1 MKRLT
6 LRVKVI
12 GAVSGVFLVAF
23 GLGGVISFFFYRAQQ
38 ASLIEQVKLVQSVV
52 ASSRIVDIQNA
63 LFLESK
69 TQSRQNLQEHGA
81 SLTKVAGIRWAW
93 IYWEDRRLAAA
104 SDPQGSAHATLPQ
117 DLVGLEKQPAGVY
130 RERVAFGHKI
140 LSFYLPVFM
149 VSDLVGVIEVAYPLF
164 ELEEAAGRMMLLGA
178 GLMSLFL
185 LCTMLLLSF
194 LLSRSVI
201 RPIGRAAGMAKDIAE
216 GQGDLTK
223 RLSAGGEDEIG
234 QLSRHFNSFLEY
246 LHGIVSRISETSG
259 RVATASEELAAGSTE
274 MARGAEEQS
283 GKTGQVASAVE
294 EMSASVL
301 EVAKNASGAADAARE
316 AAQVA
321 KRGGEIVARTVG
333 GMEQIARSV
342 EQVAGIIKAL
352 GQRSDQI
359 GEIVRVI
366 DEIADQ
372 TNLLALNAAIEAAR
386 AGEQGRG
393 FAVVA
398 DEVRRLAERTGKA
411 TKEIAEMI
419 RAIQGEAAGAVS
431 SMEAGQGE
439 VRSGVALAQ
448 EAGRALGEIVG
459 VVDRVTAQVQQ
470 IAVAAEQQSA
480 SAEEISANVEA
491 VATIS
496 RQALVAAQGTAQ
508 AAGELSG
515 LASQLRGVVGRF
527 KLSDGRAPVG
537 GEPVSDSR
545 PSRMFKPAPAQA
557 GG

>member
-1 MKRLT
+1 MRLS
-6 LRVKVI
+6 LRIKVI
-12 GAVSGVFLVAF
+12 CSVSGALLVVFASVFA
-23 GLGGVISFFFYRAQQ
+23 ISLYFHRTQQ
-38 ASLIEQVKLVQSVV
+38 AQLLEQVKLVQSVV
-52 ASSRIVDIQNA
+52 ASSRVVDIQNQ
-63 LFLESK
+63 LFLESR
-69 TQSRQNLQEHGA
+69 TQSRQNLQEQSA
-81 SLTKVAGIRWAW
+81 ALTKVSGIRWAW
-93 IYWEDRRLAAA
+93 IYGEDRRLAAA
-104 SDPQGSAHATLPQ
+104 SDPQGGAHATPPQ
-117 DLVGLEKQPAGVY
+117 TLEGLEKQAAGVY
-130 RERVAFGHKI
+130 RERVAFGVRI
-140 LSFYLPVFM
+140 LSFYLPVFL
-149 VSDLVGVIEVAYPLF
+149 VNDLVGVIEVAFPLF
-164 ELEEAAGRMMLLGA
+164 ELERSATRMMLFSA
-178 GLMSLFL
+178 GSMALSIVG
-185 LCTMLLLSF
+185 TVLLLSF
-194 LLSRSVI
+194 LLSRLVL
-201 RPIGRAAGMAKDIAE
+201 RPISRAAEMTKDIALGE
-216 GQGDLTK
+216 GDLTK
-223 RLSAGGEDEIG
+223 RLSSGGTDEIG
-234 QLSRHFNSFLEY
+234 QLSRYFNSFLEH
-246 LHGIVSRISETSG
+246 LHGMVSHLSETSG
-259 RVATASEELAAGSTE
+259 RVATASEELAAGSAE

-301 EVAKNASGAADAARE
+301 EVAKNASGAAEAARE

-321 KRGGEIVARTVG
+321 KRGGEIVTRTVA

-342 EQVAGIIKAL
+342 EQVAAIIGAL

-386 AGEQGRG
+386 AGDQGRG

-419 RAIQGEAAGAVS
+419 RAIQGEAMGAVS
-431 SMEAGQGE
+431 SMESGQAE
-439 VRSGVALAQ
+439 VRSGVELANQAGQALT
-448 EAGRALGEIVG
+448 EIVG
-459 VVDRVTAQVQQ
+459 VVDRVTGQVQQ

-515 LASQLRGVVGRF
+515 LASQLREVVGRF
-527 KLSDGRAPVG
+527 RLSDGRAPG
-537 GEPVSDSR
+537 GAEGASGPQPLGVFR
-545 PSRMFKPAPAQA
+545 PAPARA
-557 GG
+557 